1 MNFRGCGE
9 REILG
14 ENSRVPDLGLMTG
27 RKHRPVWIQAD
38 GQSGLATDRRE
49 WIGSV
54 GEGCRPPQVGFGLE
68 NRLGHHHLD
77 HGFMDS
83 RVHGFTGSRIHG
95 FMGFTG
101 SDDIQSLGH
110 PSPSQIG
117 KVRYRVGEG
126 RFSLIHPNRMRRS
139 RSRR

>member
-1 MNFRGCGE
+1 MDFRGRGE
-9 REILG
+9 RKILG
-14 ENSRVPDLGLMTG
+14 QNSRVPDLRLMTG
-27 RKHRPVWIQAD
+27 GKHRSVGIKAD
-38 GQSGLATDRRE
+38 GQSGLTSDRRE
-49 WIGSV
+49 WIGSF

-83 RVHGFTGSRIHG
+83 RVHGF
-95 FMGFTG
+95 MGFTG
-101 SDDIQSLGH
+101 SDDMQSLGH

-126 RFSLIHPNRMRRS
+126 RFSLIHPNCMRRS

>member
-1 MNFRGCGE
+1 MHGLEVFVNFRGRGE

-27 RKHRPVWIQAD
+27 RKHRPVRIQAD
-38 GQSGLATDRRE
+38 GQSGLASDRRE

-68 NRLGHHHLD
+68 DRLGHHHLV

-83 RVHGFTGSRIHG
+83 WIHG
-95 FMGFTG
+95 FMGFTER
-101 SDDIQSLGH
+101 DDIQSLGH

-117 KVRYRVGEG
+117 QVRYRVGEG
-126 RFSLIHPNRMRRS
+126 RFSLIHPNRVRRS